1 MKKPILTALIYGA
14 EYEGVVYKHK
24 DYDIPCAVCWVHHST
39 TIMIPATHTC
49 PAGWT
54 TQYRGHLHGQFWK
67 YHPSQ
72 YLCLDDK
79 MEHNSNSRKDD
90 DGCLF
95 YTVGVM
101 CVSLR
106 CPPYDEK
113 LVLTCVVCS
122 K

>member
-54 TQYRGHLHGQFWK
+54 TQYRGHLHGPYWDH
-67 YHPSQ
+67 YASEN
-72 YLCLDDK
+72 LCFDDK
-79 MEHNSNSRKDD
+79 MAHHSAIRLNDD
-90 DGCLF
+90 ASIFYAVTVKCYSLF
-95 YTVGVM
+95 
-101 CVSLR
+101 
-106 CPPYDEK
+106 CPPYNER